1 LTFFHQLTG
10 EGPWPSVLTENKRDT
25 CLLSGDYRV
34 GSSFGFVKILEYKDM
49 KPFLIK
55 GERDEP

>member
-1 LTFFHQLTG
+1 
-10 EGPWPSVLTENKRDT
+10 VLTENKRDT

-34 GSSFGFVKILEYKDM
+34 GSSFGIVKILEYKDM